1 VDLEAAIPVLET
13 TKPLDWPFLGSRL
26 RSPMLAR
33 LSSAAV
39 VAITLAAAVLPAAQT
54 QTPRPNIVLI
64 VTDDLGYA
72 DLGIQGSRDI
82 LTPNIDA
89 LMRAGTRFSDAYVS
103 GPYCSPTRAG
113 LLTGRYP
120 QRFGHEF
127 NLGVGPKMADLGMP
141 LSEVTIAD
149 RLKAARYRTAMY
161 GKWHL
166 GGAGG
171 DENRYHPLS
180 RGFDEFFGFLGGQH
194 SYVSVDADGFN
205 PLLDGRKPA
214 TSVSY
219 LTDEI
224 ASRGAA
230 FIRKNAASPW
240 FLYLAFNAAHLPM
253 QAPEKYLAR
262 FAGIADARRRTYA
275 AMIAAMD
282 DGIGQV
288 MAAVRDARLEERT
301 LVVFLNDNGGPTLA
315 GTTEN
320 GASNAPLRGSKRQT
334 WEGGIR
340 VPFAFT
346 WKGRIPADRVVRTPI
361 IQLDVLATVMAAA
374 DIPVDASWKL
384 DGVNLLPLMTGR
396 AASISRDTL
405 YWRFGNQMAIRR
417 GDWKLLKASD
427 TAPQAAVFGSIESLA
442 GAELY
447 NLAMDMS
454 ETTNVAAA
462 NPAKVRELAAAWL
475 TWNKGLA
482 TPLWGPGRGGG
493 GDRPGGHQSR

>member
-1 VDLEAAIPVLET
+1 VKTI
-13 TKPLDWPFLGSRL
+13 F
-26 RSPMLAR
+26 
-33 LSSAAV
+33 
-39 VAITLAAAVLPAAQT
+39 AAATAVAALFALPALLPHAT
-54 QTPRPNIVLI
+54 AARAAETRRPANLVIILA
-64 VTDDLGYA
+64 DDLGYGDVCA
-72 DLGIQGSRDI
+72 YGCTTTR
-82 LTPNIDA
+82 TPNIDA
-89 LMRAGTRFSDAYVS
+89 IARSGAKFTQGYVTA
-103 GPYCSPTRAG
+103 PVCSPSRAG
-113 LLTGRYP
+113 LMTGRYQ
-120 QRFGHEF
+120 QRFGHEL
-127 NLGVGPKMADLGMP
+127 NAGGIPRAAKEELGTPLDERMLPQYLKERGYATGM
-141 LSEVTIAD
+141 V
-149 RLKAARYRTAMY
+149 

-166 GGAGG
+166 GSN
-171 DENRYHPLS
+171 EKQHPMS